1 MNLQTLQKILVEEL
15 GAKASDGDEF
25 EVPSERKVTI
35 LVRFGDDTLRVARV
49 QAMRATEDFV
59 NLVGETEQFFVDPDS
74 DFAIKSEDSAKRREA
89 RPGFH

>member
-1 MNLQTLQKILVEEL
+1 MNLELMRKILVEEL
-15 GAKASDGDEF
+15 EATPDGDTL

-49 QAMRATEDFV
+49 QAVRVTGEFV
-59 NLVGETEQFFVDPDS
+59 NLVGETEQFFVDRGS
-74 DFAIKSEDSAKRREA
+74 DFAVKSEDASKRREA